1 MKPGLTWV
9 ITAIVGAA
17 ANLTTS
23 FGQLAVLL
31 FLVATTH

>member
-17 ANLTTS
+17 ATLTTS
-23 FGQLAVLL
+23 FGLLAVLL
-31 FLVATTH
+31 FLVATTP